1 MYDQNAY
8 DGEMFSFNVK
18 VLKNL
23 EVSNFLERDGRK
35 VTYCGPGSWILNL
48 ASQCP

>member
-8 DGEMFSFNVK
+8 EGKFFLFDVK

-23 EVSNFLERDGRK
+23 EVCNFLERNGGK